1 MRERCIRCSSCSS
14 GCVVPGLGHVVV
26 EEEVADVGEE
36 VVVGEVIAVSSRARA
51 LPKNLI
57 APLPY
62 RIARGGVPEA
72 CCPFFW
78 CTPEGGMEKA

>member
-1 MRERCIRCSSCSS
+1 MYVLGS
-14 GCVVPGLGHVVV
+14 GSRTAGVGVDVAHVVD
-26 EEEVADVGEE
+26 EEAADVGEE
-36 VVVGEVIAVSSRARA
+36 ILVGEVIVVSSRAIA

-62 RIARGGVPEA
+62 MIARGGVPEA
-72 CCPFFW
+72 CFPFSR